1 MATFEI
7 NVNGLGQLQE
17 RLTAAAGRIDVQT
30 KDAMH
35 AAASLVEIAV
45 KNKLRE
51 SSHPRRTVTPSA
63 PGSPPS
69 LISGNLMRS
78 IAVKG
83 PTGAAGAYRAEI
95 GPTAIYGRI
104 QELGGDT
111 GRNGAT
117 HLPPRP
123 YMQPALDKVVADGTL
138 AACYA
143 TAWRT
148 AF

>member
-104 QELGGDT
+104 QELGGNT
-111 GRNGAT
+111 GRGHRT
-117 HLPPRP
+117 HLPARP
-123 YMQPALDKVVADGTL
+123 YVMPAWES
-138 AACYA
+138 AAPEVGA
-143 TAWRT
+143 AFVTAWSHI
-148 AF
+148 FE